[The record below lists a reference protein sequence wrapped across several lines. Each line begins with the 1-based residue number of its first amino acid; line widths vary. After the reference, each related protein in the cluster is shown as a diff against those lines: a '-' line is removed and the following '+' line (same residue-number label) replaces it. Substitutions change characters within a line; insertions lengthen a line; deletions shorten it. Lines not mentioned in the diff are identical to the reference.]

1 MPNLERRL
9 AALETASLPP
19 GAYVVV
25 NVTYDD
31 AGTERTP
38 DAAAAALAAAH
49 VEAGARGTVIIVEHV
64 DMTNLSEGDA

>member
-9 AALETASLPP
+9 AALETAAQPP

-38 DAAAAALAAAH
+38 DDAAVVLAAAH
-49 VEAGARGTVIIVEHV
+49 AAAGPRGTVIIVEHV
-64 DMTNLSEGDA
+64 DMTEGES